1 MTIWFKMAITQK
13 LFVLEHSSFHH
24 WKEKHLR
31 YPPALI
37 IFKVL
42 FSLWCS
48 PSSKTRSMILINIS
62 LPKYVVTARHI
73 QMQTAANLEFFLDW
87 KVNVQQRAILWY
99 FYFSNKLIL
108 YQTTSFSYPS
118 VGKNHPVKTYDFI
131 KNLSPLPQWVTNDC
145 VSASEKA
152 SRQVREWMRKQM
164 EQVKVSKML
173 TRPNTQQHQSRA
185 VGQWQ

>member
-24 WKEKHLR
+24 WKEKHSR

-118 VGKNHPVKTYDFI
+118 VGKNHPVVESIDASSTERI
-131 KNLSPLPQWVTNDC
+131 NRQTNLYSNCDALPESIW
-145 VSASEKA
+145 
-152 SRQVREWMRKQM
+152 
-164 EQVKVSKML
+164 
-173 TRPNTQQHQSRA
+173 
-185 VGQWQ
+185 